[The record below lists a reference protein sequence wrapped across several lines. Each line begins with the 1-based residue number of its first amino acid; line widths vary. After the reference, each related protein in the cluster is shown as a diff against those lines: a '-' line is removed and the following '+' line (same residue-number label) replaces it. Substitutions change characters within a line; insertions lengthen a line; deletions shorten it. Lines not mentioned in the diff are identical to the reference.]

1 MIIFQKKKI
10 IHFSNGDYCY
20 ILKKKKRERKI
31 IINKTS
37 IHNGIPGKKFFREKL
52 CFTSMAGILQCKHRI
67 GPHHKNP
74 LGRFK
79 FEHCVH

>member
-20 ILKKKKRERKI
+20 ILKKKNRERGKKI

-37 IHNGIPGKKFFREKL
+37 IHNGIPGKKF
-52 CFTSMAGILQCKHRI
+52 SG
-67 GPHHKNP
+67 KNCA
-74 LGRFK
+74 LLAQQEVYNVNTALAHTTK
-79 FEHCVH
+79 IH

>member
-20 ILKKKKRERKI
+20 ILKNKKNRERGKKI

-37 IHNGIPGKKFFREKL
+37 IHNGIPGKKIFREKL
-52 CFTSMAGILQCKHRI
+52 CFTCTAGIL
-67 GPHHKNP
+67 
-74 LGRFK
+74 
-79 FEHCVH
+79 